1 MKRVLA
7 VLVTVLLVGGG
18 YLLLRHSEVY
28 RASDPALLAATG
40 RPQLVEF
47 YHPG

>member
-1 MKRVLA
+1 MIARLCA
-7 VLVTVLLVGGG
+7 LVAAATAQGADSVVC
-18 YLLLRHSEVY
+18 VP
-28 RASDPALLAATG
+28 SDVARLAATG

>member
-1 MKRVLA
+1 MRLHAMIATAVVALA
-7 VLVTVLLVGGG
+7 LGLFAQTEF
-18 YLLLRHSEVY
+18 RK
-28 RASDPALLAATG
+28 SDPALLSKTG